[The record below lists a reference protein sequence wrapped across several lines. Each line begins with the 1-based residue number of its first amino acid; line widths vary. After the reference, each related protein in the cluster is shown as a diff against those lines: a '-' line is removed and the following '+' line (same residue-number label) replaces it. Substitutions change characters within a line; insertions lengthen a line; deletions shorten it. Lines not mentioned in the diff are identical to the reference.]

1 MKCLFAFAVSAIA
14 LCAMADEEYISP
26 ITGKPIPK
34 DSKYTIEQIKERDG
48 RVLKKTGG
56 FVDVESKGVAVAV
69 LDGRQKPGGSA
80 IQFSDVFGSLSK
92 TNVKVERNPLVT
104 GTNAVDAAIAFRDAQ
119 KAAYAIVIVDSA
131 ELRGLTV
138 IPEDRVAIINAAYY
152 RDGGS
157 DPLKPEVRIHK
168 EIWRALGFVAG
179 IGYAPY
185 TNDVMQPVFS
195 TQELD
200 SLVYQVMQPMN
211 FQKMYGALSKF
222 GVTRNRRVPYRL
234 ACIEGWAHSP
244 TNEYEK
250 AVWEEV
256 KAEKDQKPSN
266 PLKINFDPK
275 TAPKLGE

>member
-1 MKCLFAFAVSAIA
+1 MKQLLAFAVVAIA
-14 LCAMADEEYISP
+14 FCAAGEEEYISP
-26 ITGKPIPK
+26 ITGKPMPK
-34 DSKYTIEQIKERDG
+34 DSKYTLEQIKERDE

-56 FVDVESKGVAVAV
+56 FVEIEAKGTSVAV

-80 IQFSDVFGSLSK
+80 IQFSDVFSSLSK
-92 TNVKVERNPLVT
+92 TNVKVERTPLAAE
-104 GTNAVDAAIAFRDAQ
+104 TNAVDAAIAFRDAQ
-119 KAAYAIVIVDSA
+119 KAAYAIVIVGSA

-152 RDGGS
+152 RDGGN
-157 DPLKPEVRIHK
+157 DLLKPEVRIHK

-195 TQELD
+195 PQELD
-200 SLVYQVMQPMN
+200 GLVYQVMQPMN
-211 FQKMYGALSKF
+211 FHKMYGTLSKF
-222 GVTRNRRVPYRL
+222 GVTRNRHVPYRL
-234 ACIEGWAHSP
+234 ACMEGWAHSP

-256 KAEKDQKPSN
+256 KAEKNKKPSN
-266 PLKINFDPK
+266 PLKVNFDPK
-275 TAPKLGE
+275 TAPKVGE

>member
-14 LCAMADEEYISP
+14 ICAMADEEYISP

-152 RDGGS
+152 RDGAAIRS
-157 DPLKPEVRIHK
+157 NQRC
-168 EIWRALGFVAG
+168 A
-179 IGYAPY
+179 
-185 TNDVMQPVFS
+185 S
-195 TQELD
+195 TR
-200 SLVYQVMQPMN
+200 
-211 FQKMYGALSKF
+211 KYGALWALWPALGMRLIQTMLCSPSS
-222 GVTRNRRVPYRL
+222 RRKSSTAL
-234 ACIEGWAHSP
+234 CIR
-244 TNEYEK
+244 
-250 AVWEEV
+250 
-256 KAEKDQKPSN
+256 
-266 PLKINFDPK
+266 
-275 TAPKLGE
+275 

>member
-1 MKCLFAFAVSAIA
+1 MKQLLAFAVVAIA
-14 LCAMADEEYISP
+14 FCAAGEEEYISP
-26 ITGKPIPK
+26 ITGKPVPK
-34 DSKYTIEQIKERDG
+34 DSKYTIEQIKERDE

-56 FVDVESKGVAVAV
+56 FVDVESKGVSVAV

-104 GTNAVDAAIAFRDAQ
+104 GTNAVDAAIVFRDAQ

-179 IGYAPY
+179 IGYAPFP
-185 TNDVMQPVFS
+185 NDVLQPVFS
-195 TQELD
+195 VAELD
-200 SLVYQVMQPMN
+200 GLTYQVMQPMN
-211 FQKMYGALSKF
+211 FQKMYSALSKL
-222 GVTRNRRVPYRL
+222 GVTRSRRLPYRV
-234 ACIEGWAHSP
+234 AVQEGWAAQP
-244 TNEYEK
+244 TNDYQK
-250 AVWEEV
+250 AIWDKVHAV
-256 KAEKDQKPSN
+256 PATPM
-266 PLKINFDPK
+266 KIEFDPK
-275 TAPKLGE
+275 KGR